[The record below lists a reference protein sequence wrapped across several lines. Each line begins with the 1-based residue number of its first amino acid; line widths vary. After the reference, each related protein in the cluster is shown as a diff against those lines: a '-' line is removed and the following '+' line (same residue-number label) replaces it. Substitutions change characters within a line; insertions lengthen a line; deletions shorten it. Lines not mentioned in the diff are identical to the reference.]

1 MGILSKIAIAAT
13 AAGALGFVGGA
24 VTSALRGWGSPLVS
38 VVVENRTAAPVSLVN
53 LQLSSCGGISTLS
66 VRDLQP
72 GRTHAFRFLVC
83 GEAGY
88 KLDAMLENK
97 MVLSSEAYV
106 ESGYRVVESIEPLHI
121 RSETHAHPL

>member
-1 MGILSKIAIAAT
+1 MGILSKIAVAAS

-24 VTSALRGWGSPLVS
+24 VTSTMRGWGSPLVS
-38 VVVENRTAAPVSLVN
+38 VVVENRTTAPVSLVN
-53 LQLSSCGGISTLS
+53 LQLSGCGGTSTLS

-72 GRTHAFRFLVC
+72 GRTHTFRFMVC

-88 KLDAMLENK
+88 KLEAMLENQ

-106 ESGYRVVESIEPLHI
+106 ESGYRVVESIEPLRI